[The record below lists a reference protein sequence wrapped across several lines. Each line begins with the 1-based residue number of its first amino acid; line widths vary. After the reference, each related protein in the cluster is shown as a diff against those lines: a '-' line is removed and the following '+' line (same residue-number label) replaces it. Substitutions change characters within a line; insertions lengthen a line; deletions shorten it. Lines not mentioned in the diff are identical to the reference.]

1 MPPTLNKIWGIR
13 MEILR
18 RWIAEGAVWPED
30 IRLVHPREITEW

>member
-1 MPPTLNKIWGIR
+1 

-30 IRLVHPREITEW
+30 IRLVHPREITEWWTAKRPS